1 MRCHSVEALLC
12 KAHRYICRGL
22 LEAWINEFFFNCL
35 WGSILEYW
43 DYFEMKSRKTLWAWN
58 ICSIFVGNWNHAIR
72 LTTFVR
78 RYVMYKHHNYIRAK
92 NKIWKFKIWFLLF
105 AEDVVWIIGQFLVVY
120 VSKRPIFHLSLSRS
134 WHLSLCMKA
143 KPLGEALKR
152 FCFRQASRN
161 KTTRMDQLRV
171 SKNAHPD

>member
-1 MRCHSVEALLC
+1 MGEHS
-12 KAHRYICRGL
+12 
-22 LEAWINEFFFNCL
+22 WILRLFWNEIKENSLSMKHMF
-35 WGSILEYW
+35 
-43 DYFEMKSRKTLWAWN
+43 YFCGELKSRYTTNDFRQAVCYVQTSDNRKISMQLLSGA
-58 ICSIFVGNWNHAIR
+58 SGR
-72 LTTFVR
+72 LR
-78 RYVMYKHHNYIRAK
+78 HHNYIRAK

-105 AEDVVWIIGQFLVVY
+105 AEDVVWIIGLILVVY
-120 VSKRPIFHLSLSRS
+120 VRKRPIFHLSLSRS

-152 FCFRQASRN
+152 FCFRQVSRN